1 MDSWREEKQ
10 AVDSNFF
17 HLWHILHVDI
27 NFHMLSTSLH
37 NVCNF
42 KEWRLKEDKHGEK
55 HQTREFKKIMNINY
69 T

>member
-55 HQTREFKKIMNINY
+55 HQTREFKKL
-69 T
+69 